1 MAAVGRT
8 MGIGMEL
15 AQPLEPTG
23 EDSPLARARVHRQ
36 LTLEETARRAGITPE
51 EAQWLEEGRVYR
63 FATSDDALL
72 ATLLY
77 GTALGID
84 NREARELAG
93 LPVPALPAQ
102 RNPLPRLI
110 VLGAILIALA
120 VAGAVVLI
128 SHAGGGHARAAAAA
142 AILPPPWR

>member
-15 AQPLEPTG
+15 AQPLDPTG

-51 EAQWLEEGRVYR
+51 EAQSLEEGRVYR
-63 FATSDDALL
+63 SATSDDALL
-72 ATLLY
+72 AALLY

-84 NREARELAG
+84 HRQPRQLAG
-93 LPVPALPAQ
+93 LPV
-102 RNPLPRLI
+102 
-110 VLGAILIALA
+110 
-120 VAGAVVLI
+120 
-128 SHAGGGHARAAAAA
+128 RA
-142 AILPPPWR
+142 LPPPRPPP